1 MAVRELVGSVRGK
14 ASSLNKEI
22 NELQIETR
30 AKQLL
35 KNSNFKLF
43 TLRLSEMKNRRAPEA
58 IFTKKHSHGGAMVEK
73 LDQEIMVQE
82 IHERRNEP
90 QLGK

>member
-1 MAVRELVGSVRGK
+1 
-14 ASSLNKEI
+14 
-22 NELQIETR
+22 
-30 AKQLL
+30 
-35 KNSNFKLF
+35 
-43 TLRLSEMKNRRAPEA
+43 MKNRRAPEA